1 MRDKEVVRRE
11 RELQRLLRSGAADDG
26 TTLVA
31 RKALA
36 HAYYDAGRPVD
47 AAAQL
52 DEVLDQVVRL
62 VGPDAPAVVGV
73 LSDLAHVWIG
83 GWLQDRRPEVAVP
96 FAELSAREIARILGS
111 STDERAL
118 GARNDLAVILL
129 ASGDVEVAAAVVAGL
144 AEDCIEHLGVDHAL
158 TSAVREND
166 AALEPVRSRNGHPA
180 GNPAQHAAGHPAGG
194 RQSARELA
202 RQLQDLDG
210 VVTTVDGAT
219 VRAVIPG
226 VRSPLDL
233 LLHRVVRTRRSTS
246 PRGTPCLEIVLRER
260 EILRPLIVLP
270 DDVLFEPLEA
280 TEVYHGLAPIDI
292 ADAPTLVAWTDLAEQ
307 AEAFAARA
315 RAEPAAAR
323 VVTEG
328 LLVRCAIAGG
338 LRAGLLPLVAA
349 AWWLRGWGDVSGP
362 DRHLPPFLPDPA
374 WAHLLR
380 LARRVRL
387 PEPRSHRSPEED
399 HRRLATLDQAEFHR
413 LAARAVFGRIDDEL
427 VTLWKQRIPITPTRF
442 VDLLLDGLGPAVAD
456 VAVYPDG
463 RAVVEV
469 EAVTDGEPR
478 EVRAFAQFH
487 LDLTRRT
494 MHWDEIRLAPAAR
507 GTGLFR
513 RFGHNL
519 EDLGRA
525 LGVESL
531 TVHATE
537 DGAGAFAASGFP
549 RDPDLFARVFRER
562 QR

>member
-1 MRDKEVVRRE
+1 MRDEDVVRRE
-11 RELQRLLRSGAADDG
+11 RELGQLLRSGAADDV

-62 VGPDAPAVVGV
+62 VGPDDPAVVGV
-73 LSDLAHVWIG
+73 VADLAHVWIG
-83 GWLQDRRPEVAVP
+83 GWLQDRRPETAVL
-96 FAELSAREIARILGS
+96 FAELSAREIVRILGS

-118 GARNDLAVILL
+118 GARNDLAVTLL
-129 ASGDVEVAAAVVAGL
+129 ASGDMEVGAAVIAGL
-144 AEDCIEHLGVDHAL
+144 AEDCAEHLGVDHAL
-158 TSAVREND
+158 TSSVREND
-166 AALEPVRSRNGHPA
+166 AALEPVRSPA
-180 GNPAQHAAGHPAGG
+180 GHRSGS
-194 RQSARELA
+194 RQSARVRA
-202 RQLQDLDG
+202 RQLQDLYG
-210 VVTTVDGAT
+210 VVATVDGAT
-219 VRAVIPG
+219 LRAMIPG

-233 LLHRVVRTRRSTS
+233 PLHRVVRTRRSTS

-260 EILRPLIVLP
+260 EVLRPLIVLP

-280 TEVYHGLAPIDI
+280 TEVYHGLAPIEI
-292 ADAPTLVAWTDLAEQ
+292 ADAPTLVAWTDLAER

-315 RAEPAAAR
+315 RTGSAPAS

-349 AWWLRGWGDVSGP
+349 AWWLRGWADVS
-362 DRHLPPFLPDPA
+362 DADQHLPPFLPDPA

-380 LARRVRL
+380 LARPVRL
-387 PEPRSHRSPEED
+387 PEPGPRGPSEED
-399 HRRLATLDQAEFHR
+399 RGRLVTLDQAEFHR

-427 VTLWKQRIPITPTRF
+427 VSLWKQRIPITPTRF

-463 RAVVEV
+463 RSVVEV
-469 EAVTDGEPR
+469 EVVTDGEPL
-478 EVRAFAQFH
+478 EVRAFAQLH
-487 LDLTRRT
+487 LDLSRRT
-494 MHWDEIRLAPAAR
+494 MHWDEIRVAPAAR
-507 GTGLFR
+507 GTGLFQR
-513 RFGHNL
+513 LGHNL
-519 EDLGRA
+519 EALGRA

-531 TVHATE
+531 TVYATE
-537 DGAGAFAASGFP
+537 DGAGAFAASVFP
-549 RDPDLFARVFRER
+549 RDPDLYARVFRNG